1 MRSTHLATS
10 RLKLIKDYTLTVEF
24 ISLSLDLFKA
34 DILLNFRL
42 EEVNREQQ
50 KSDKRNFHSKVER
63 LKTIRRYP

>member
-50 KSDKRNFHSKVER
+50 KSGKRNFHSKVER